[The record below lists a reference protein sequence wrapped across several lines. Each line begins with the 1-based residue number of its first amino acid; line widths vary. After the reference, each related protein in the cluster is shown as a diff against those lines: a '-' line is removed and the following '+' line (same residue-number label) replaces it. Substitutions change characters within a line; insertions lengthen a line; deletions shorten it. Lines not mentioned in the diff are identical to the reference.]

1 MSSIL
6 DEIEIVILHHLIE
19 NDSEAIIAKATNL
32 SKARV
37 HKLINEI
44 GSFESLSKIKGIIE
58 DRFGKVSENIEI
70 YMYEELFE
78 SMKSKKGIEKVNQN
92 DRFIEI
98 IFTEAKTKSI
108 KADDLFIKAYQI
120 SRNFKLGYKNKRLIL
135 TLNINNLDKHWIY
148 YLIDILN
155 SI

>member
-1 MSSIL
+1 
-6 DEIEIVILHHLIE
+6 
-19 NDSEAIIAKATNL
+19 
-32 SKARV
+32 
-37 HKLINEI
+37 
-44 GSFESLSKIKGIIE
+44 
-58 DRFGKVSENIEI
+58 
-70 YMYEELFE
+70 MYEELFE